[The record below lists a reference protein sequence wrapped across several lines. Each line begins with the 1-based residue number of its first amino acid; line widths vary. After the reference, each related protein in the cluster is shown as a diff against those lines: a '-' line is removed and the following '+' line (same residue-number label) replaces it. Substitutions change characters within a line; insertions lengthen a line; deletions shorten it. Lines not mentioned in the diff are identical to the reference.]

1 MNIFPLMF
9 ALNAVLVSGSSL
21 SDQVH
26 QTPFYIQAS
35 PGETAGINCS
45 HSIQSYNR
53 ILWYKRSE
61 DRQLQFLGYVYQGT
75 SNPEPGV
82 NVVMKGSAGEGQT
95 CTLTIKELTVS
106 SSAVY
111 FCAASYHSAA
121 YLCCSVRKPPE
132 CCFFYLSVFYML
144 PMHLHHLLR

>member
-1 MNIFPLMF
+1 
-9 ALNAVLVSGSSL
+9 SSL

-35 PGETAGINCS
+35 PGETAGISCS

-61 DRQLQFLGYVYQGT
+61 DRQLQFLGYVYHGT

-82 NVVMKGSAGEGQT
+82 NMFASRMSSRSLQSAG
-95 CTLTIKELTVS
+95 V
-106 SSAVY
+106 
-111 FCAASYHSAA
+111 
-121 YLCCSVRKPPE
+121 
-132 CCFFYLSVFYML
+132 LSL
-144 PMHLHHLLR
+144 NQLR